1 MRATIRIDEGND
13 ITGRVPNPEIAR
25 RTGASQ
31 ALCIKA
37 TKAGFERLWL
47 IKMRNNN

>member
-1 MRATIRIDEGND
+1 MRVTIRIDEGND

-31 ALCIKA
+31 ALCIK
-37 TKAGFERLWL
+37 L